1 MSYSIKN
8 FLGKMTHTSRGCNFL
23 GSNPFLPIFSVIDAQ
38 RGGLH
43 LFFGHHKQL
52 FQLASYVSIFH
63 LACSTLKE
71 NKSLVCKKSC
81 QLKVGKKKC
90 LEKM

>member
-23 GSNPFLPIFSVIDAQ
+23 GSNPFLPVFSAIDAQ
-38 RGGLH
+38 RGGLR

-52 FQLASYVSIFH
+52 FQLAFYVSRF
-63 LACSTLKE
+63 SFGMFNVKRKE
-71 NKSLVCKKSC
+71 RFSMQEILSVES
-81 QLKVGKKKC
+81 
-90 LEKM
+90 